1 MNENIEKD
9 IPVWRKVTI
18 TKEEAAAYSHIGI
31 NKLEELLK
39 IPNCP
44 FVFYVGKKKLIKRKE
59 FEEFIESSREV

>member
-1 MNENIEKD
+1 MTEIRYE
-9 IPVWRKVTI
+9 IPIWQKVML

-44 FVFYVGKKKLIKRKE
+44 VVLYVGKKKLIKRRE
-59 FEEFIESSREV
+59 FEAFLTENVEI